1 MAGVGDNA
9 SKQLREVVETT
20 RSTGTFAGSEFAHL
34 AVVRS
39 RFSAAIERW
48 SLPGSPYR
56 VERDKALEWSA
67 DEELINDRLQGIIE
81 GLAADYEAGYMSTVA
96 QLVHADTFA
105 DFIEMATN
113 LLDEGGY
120 RDAAAVIAGSSLE
133 AHLRN
138 LATNAGVPVAKRD
151 GYPLKPSVINA
162 ALAKAKVYEK
172 LQQNQITA
180 WLRLRNHSAHG
191 EYGKYGEAEVMGMI
205 QGVRNFMLSYP
216 A

>member
-1 MAGVGDNA
+1 
-9 SKQLREVVETT
+9 
-20 RSTGTFAGSEFAHL
+20 
-34 AVVRS
+34 
-39 RFSAAIERW
+39 
-48 SLPGSPYR
+48 
-56 VERDKALEWSA
+56 
-67 DEELINDRLQGIIE
+67 
-81 GLAADYEAGYMSTVA
+81 MSTVA

-172 LQQNQITA
+172 LTESDNCVA
-180 WLRLRNHSAHG
+180 
-191 EYGKYGEAEVMGMI
+191 EAPESCRARRVREV
-205 QGVRNFMLSYP
+205 RERRRSW